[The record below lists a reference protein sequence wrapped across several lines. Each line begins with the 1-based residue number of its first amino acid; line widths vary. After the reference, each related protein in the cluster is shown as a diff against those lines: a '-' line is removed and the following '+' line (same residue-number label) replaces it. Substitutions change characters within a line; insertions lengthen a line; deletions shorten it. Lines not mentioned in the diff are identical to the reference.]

1 MLTAAMEKILTDA
14 RETGW
19 VMEPE
24 AKRFFSL
31 GGLDT
36 PRFFWAKKEEEA
48 LQVAMEI
55 GYPVVAKVVS
65 PRTPHK
71 SEVKGV
77 RLGVQDSQ
85 ELTTAFQEFSRIEGF
100 AGMLVEE
107 MHSGVELIV
116 GAKIDFQ
123 FGPVILLGMGGTSVE
138 IYKDVAMRMAPL
150 KAKDV
155 VSMVQSLQGR
165 PLLEGYRGQE
175 PIGMDKL
182 SQLLISFSQ
191 IVMEIQPVMETID
204 LNPVFCTFS
213 RALVADARIFLKKK
227 PCGGLPLSL
236 RLPLVEFQK

>member
-1 MLTAAMEKILTDA
+1 MLTSAMKKILSDA
-14 RETGW
+14 QETGW

-24 AKRFFSL
+24 AKRFLSL

-36 PRFFWAKKEEEA
+36 PKFFWARKEEEA
-48 LQVAMEI
+48 LAAAMKI
-55 GYPVVAKVVS
+55 GYPVAAKVVS

-77 RLGVQDSQ
+77 RLGVQDSR
-85 ELTTAFQEFSRIEGF
+85 ELTAAFREFSRIKGF

-107 MHSGVELIV
+107 MLSGLELIV
-116 GAKIDFQ
+116 GAKTDFQ

-150 KAKDV
+150 AARDV
-155 VSMVQSLQGR
+155 VSMVQNLQAR
-165 PLLEGYRGQE
+165 PLLEGYRRHE

-182 SQLLISFSQ
+182 SHLLISFSH

-204 LNPVFCTFS
+204 LNPVFCTSS
-213 RALVADARIFLKKK
+213 RALVADARIFLKK
-227 PCGGLPLSL
+227 
-236 RLPLVEFQK
+236 